1 MGLLCG
7 LSTPATAQE
16 LRGPELQAASNFGQ
30 TWNQVVFDAAAAE
43 GITALRDE
51 LHWDYGEREG
61 TYVFDHPILTFP
73 EAMAAAGMSLT
84 LITLG
89 THPDHDAGATPYTA
103 PAVAAYAAFFAE
115 VARRF
120 PAVVAVEVGNEM
132 NSETFTAGPA
142 READITGRA
151 GYYAALLAATSDAV
165 RAARPDVRIIGGA
178 AHSIPLAWFGAL
190 SADGA
195 AAKMDTIG
203 LHPYTTPPE
212 QLRRQVALLRG
223 VPGFE
228 TQPLE
233 LTEIGTEDPDA
244 APALLARTYCQA
256 ALAGAATLAWYPLN
270 ARGDGF
276 VPLLTD
282 DGAVTDVGR
291 TWKLLKTEAQGRAVA
306 DGATDPFTYACRF
319 GDSALLIWGAARD
332 MVLADGLAAYDL
344 AGTPVA
350 APRLDPEAPL
360 LVLSDGPAPVIG
372 DTVMLGPQSVVADSF
387 DQFTYPGGTGDGF
400 DRFVRAGETRVD
412 FILGLGQQTNGVPWT
427 PYLTTERDGWVRLE
441 AGFGQPSMWDG
452 VPVEIVHAFTAP
464 EAMTLALEARV
475 APSAETSD
483 GVSFALLL
491 GGAPLAETVVQ
502 SPAVLAPPP
511 VTLAAGEVLEIV
523 LGPGESPDG
532 DATDFRFTLRR
543 AD

>member
-1 MGLLCG
+1 
-7 LSTPATAQE
+7 
-16 LRGPELQAASNFGQ
+16 
-30 TWNQVVFDAAAAE
+30 
-43 GITALRDE
+43 
-51 LHWDYGEREG
+51 
-61 TYVFDHPILTFP
+61 
-73 EAMAAAGMSLT
+73 
-84 LITLG
+84 
-89 THPDHDAGATPYTA
+89 
-103 PAVAAYAAFFAE
+103 
-115 VARRF
+115 
-120 PAVVAVEVGNEM
+120 
-132 NSETFTAGPA
+132 
-142 READITGRA
+142 
-151 GYYAALLAATSDAV
+151 
-165 RAARPDVRIIGGA
+165 
-178 AHSIPLAWFGAL
+178 
-190 SADGA
+190 
-195 AAKMDTIG
+195 
-203 LHPYTTPPE
+203 
-212 QLRRQVALLRG
+212 
-223 VPGFE
+223 
-228 TQPLE
+228 
-233 LTEIGTEDPDA
+233 
-244 APALLARTYCQA
+244 
-256 ALAGAATLAWYPLN
+256 
-270 ARGDGF
+270 
-276 VPLLTD
+276 
-282 DGAVTDVGR
+282 
-291 TWKLLKTEAQGRAVA
+291 
-306 DGATDPFTYACRF
+306 
-319 GDSALLIWGAARD
+319 

-475 APSAETSD
+475 APYAETSD